1 MTTQKAVAK
10 RVSELLEKNGQT
22 PYSFCKNN
30 AMSEETLRAILNERY
45 KTVKLDT
52 LILLADGFGMTIQ
65 EFLNDP
71 IFERQNL
78 DVE

>member
-10 RVSELLEKNGQT
+10 KMSELLEKNGQT

-30 AMSEETLRAILNERY
+30 AMSEETLRAILNER
-45 KTVKLDT
+45 TVKLDT

-71 IFERQNL
+71 LFERQNL